1 VQTGPE
7 ILHRFPSTYIY
18 DYVTKLCRQQAKGMQ
33 NHKNEDFRDIGRDE
47 DGHRKYERPKLGG
60 GQAYDHSD
68 Y

>member
-7 ILHRFPSTYIY
+7 ISHGFPNTYIY

-33 NHKNEDFRDIGRDE
+33 NHKNANVRDIGRDE
-47 DGHRKYERPKLGG
+47 TRHRKCKWPKLGG
-60 GQAYDHSD
+60 GQADDHSN